1 MPEALE
7 TGLPVFLVT
16 QRHFDRRPLARYAL
30 IMNIAAKIVMSAEL
44 FETVGNPVPDG
55 ITADYLDLPDG
66 KRMRYALLPAS
77 GRPLQG
83 TVIILHGRNEC
94 IEKYFETMQDLSKR
108 GFGAATFDWIGQG
121 GSDRLLNDRMR
132 GYITDFDRYVS
143 DLNAF
148 IENVVLPDC
157 RGPYYI
163 LAHST
168 GSLIALL
175 ASPGLTNRVRRMVL
189 CAPLLGLTD
198 QPLGQN
204 QIKLLTGF
212 LTAFG
217 LGSIYISGGPRPRE
231 IMPFEGN
238 KLTTDPV
245 RYRRNSILFEQHREL
260 ALGGPTA
267 RWVHASCV
275 AGEKVQHPDFKARI
289 QVPTLIIAAGA
300 DRIVSNPTIEKFII
314 GMRSTALVTIDG
326 AKHELLQEA
335 DSYREQVWA
344 AFDAFVPGS
353 GDPML

>member
-1 MPEALE
+1 MNVVPKIAHAADLSE
-7 TGLPVFLVT
+7 TG
-16 QRHFDRRPLARYAL
+16 D
-30 IMNIAAKIVMSAEL
+30 
-44 FETVGNPVPDG
+44 NPVPEG
-55 ITADYLDLPDG
+55 MTADYLDLQDG
-66 KRMRYALLPAS
+66 KRMRYALLPAA
-77 GRPLQG
+77 GHPLQG

-94 IEKYFETMQDLSKR
+94 IEKYFETMQDLSDR

-121 GSDRLLNDRMR
+121 GSDRLLKDPMR
-132 GYITDFDRYVS
+132 GHITDFNRYVS
-143 DLNAF
+143 DLNEF
-148 IENVVLPDC
+148 FEKVVLPDC

-168 GSLIALL
+168 GSLVALL
-175 ASPGLTNRVRRMVL
+175 ASPALTNRVRRMVL

-204 QIKLLTGF
+204 QIKLLTG
-212 LTAFG
+212 LLSAIG
-217 LGSIYISGGPRPRE
+217 LGSIYMSGGPRPRE
-231 IMPFEGN
+231 TMPFEGN

-245 RYRRNSILFEQHREL
+245 RYRRNSTLFEQHRQL

-275 AGEKVQHPDFKARI
+275 AGEKVQHPDFKAKI

-300 DRIVSNPTIEKFII
+300 DRIVSNSTIEKFII

-335 DSYREQVWA
+335 DFYREQVWA

>member
-1 MPEALE
+1 ML
-7 TGLPVFLVT
+7 
-16 QRHFDRRPLARYAL
+16 
-30 IMNIAAKIVMSAEL
+30 MNIVAKITMSAEL
-44 FETVGNPVPDG
+44 FETEGNPAPEG
-55 ITADYLDLPDG
+55 ITVDYLQLPDG
-66 KRMRYALLPAS
+66 KRMRYALLPAT
-77 GRPLQG
+77 GRPLHG

-121 GSDRLLNDRMR
+121 GSDRLLKDTMR
-132 GYITDFDRYVS
+132 GHVTDFDRYVA
-143 DLNAF
+143 DLNTF
-148 IENVVLPDC
+148 FENVALPDC
-157 RGPYYI
+157 RGPFYI

-204 QIKLLTGF
+204 QIRRLSGF
-212 LTAFG
+212 LTMIGF
-217 LGSIYISGGPRPRE
+217 GSIYMSGGPRPRE
-231 IMPFEGN
+231 TMPFEGN

-245 RYRRNSILFEQHREL
+245 RYRRNSALYEQRRDL

-275 AGEKVQHPDFKARI
+275 AGERVLDPDFKAKI
-289 QVPTLIIAAGA
+289 QVPTLIVAAGA
-300 DRIVSNPTIEKFII
+300 DRIVSNQTIERFIT

-326 AKHELLQEA
+326 ARHEILQEA
-335 DSYREQVWA
+335 DVYREQFWA

>member
-1 MPEALE
+1 
-7 TGLPVFLVT
+7 
-16 QRHFDRRPLARYAL
+16 
-30 IMNIAAKIVMSAEL
+30 MNIVAKIDMPADL
-44 FETVGNPVPDG
+44 FEIEGNPAPDG
-55 ITADYLDLPDG
+55 ITADYLELPDD

-94 IEKYFETMQDLSKR
+94 IEKYFETMQDLSNR

-121 GSDRLLNDRMR
+121 GSDRLLKDPMR
-132 GYITDFDRYVS
+132 GHVTNFDRYVA
-143 DLNAF
+143 DLNTF
-148 IENVVLPDC
+148 FENVILPDC
-157 RGPYYI
+157 RGPFYI

-204 QIKLLTGF
+204 QIRRLSGF
-212 LTAFG
+212 LTMIG
-217 LGSIYISGGPRPRE
+217 LGSMYMSGGPRPRE
-231 IMPFEGN
+231 TMPFEGN
-238 KLTTDPV
+238 KLTTDNG
-245 RYRRNSILFEQHREL
+245 RYRRNSTLYEQRRNL

-275 AGEKVQHPDFKARI
+275 AGQKVQDPDFKAKI
-289 QVPTLIIAAGA
+289 QVPTLIVTAGA
-300 DRIVSNPTIEKFII
+300 DRIVSNETVERFIV

-326 AKHELLQEA
+326 ARHEILQEA
-335 DSYREQVWA
+335 DVYREQFWA